1 MARAT
6 FGVGGAI
13 ATTLCFDEPTNAVWF
28 ATADGAIR
36 TFRVLGQRTSVL
48 GTGWTHVLAVLPS
61 IDGLTFRVV
70 LRSGEVC
77 VATRDR
83 ANRAEAT
90 VVSSIGSSVVGA
102 DRLDDDDLLLLD
114 AAGTLQRVTPSSGAV
129 VEFAGVV
136 PGAALLT
143 VDRRNGELV
152 LAAKADDWTLQRFT
166 LSDGTTSGAAI
177 PLTASLA
184 GIAPRGDGDGVLLV
198 NAAGGVTSARWSGA
212 AEPFSFTS
220 AGVSALCAW
229 HSLVIAASGS
239 ELQLV
244 EWGDDVELLPLACGF
259 DPVAVGGWVPMTVD
273 YSALALGPDDVEWRV
288 REGSDAGGISVARPS
303 AQPLDR
309 YEHRILSGI
318 GAPEFTLE
326 ATEIASGATIA
337 TRRFRIVT
345 CWPDTR
351 LGPPMAVTG
360 AHQVYAKPGW
370 GGGPNGPQNINT
382 HPAPSE
388 FRVAF
393 AVFRTKGAS
402 SSING
407 PGRVSYLRGKMTD
420 AGQSVKA
427 FYEEVSFRNTPASA
441 NPNDP
446 QGTTVTLLGGQ
457 VFGPIDLDYS
467 FGDLFEPA
475 NKDDPWSSWN
485 PKGGTWDIL
494 GGSFSAAIVDLGL
507 ADAVTRLADSV
518 VLAVLPG
525 TDGPYM
531 VGTDS
536 WPAQWSWAMAS
547 DAQFYWK
554 TPFSTTFTRIPAV
567 LMPAGF
573 PSGHPA
579 PWKDK
584 EWVSTICHE
593 LGHTLGCPD
602 LYSGSAY
609 PAEIDGRYIDGWD
622 LMASDA
628 PLPHFSLA
636 HRMRL
641 GWINPDWIEVCDF
654 GKNPAS
660 RTVTLES
667 METMKRTGPSPG
679 RKAGVEVRIRDGW
692 NYYFEFRRAV
702 ATQIGDRELPAS
714 GSVLGTDLVQAAA
727 DEMARPLIMLLP
739 KDVDDD
745 GPVLKSGGQ
754 DYEESDVTNPD
765 RMNDFVLTR
774 KFDFVFPVNK
784 TSTTVDIQYVGAHR
798 AELQITPAPGRDNF
812 KSPDIDLDGP
822 AGPNVVVKGRQ
833 NTIVA
838 RVNNRGSKAANAV
851 QIRVK
856 WLPFTTA
863 PGAWTDLAL
872 PPMQAIP
879 AHSTRTFT
887 IPWTPPA
894 SVTIEGT
901 EVEHFCIRVDVD
913 RYVDPTD
920 PSGSEI
926 VIFNNWAQSNFM
938 TSAVGHGSPSER
950 RDTVVRTTNK
960 LPEGAIHH
968 MLIEQSSEYFRAFL
982 DHSWKRLAPGE
993 TASTTLAFESLAG
1006 DPAHGRAF
1014 EREFRETHGEQMVN
1028 DLRAR
1033 TFILPDRKRDGAIER
1048 WGVQLMVR
1056 AGLRTFIDPLEAR
1069 GELVRGQIHAGDPP
1083 GTPVEGG
1090 QVRVIA
1096 WPRSRPDRQLTVE
1109 TQVQP
1114 DGTFRVGLP
1123 GEVVQIARGERVLVE
1138 AYYLGTTRYTRC
1150 RSKTI
1155 ALRVE

>member
-6 FGVGGAI
+6 FGVGGTI
-13 ATTLCFDEPTNAVWF
+13 ATTLCFDEPTNAAWF
-28 ATADGAIR
+28 ATTDGAIR

-48 GTGWTHVLAVLPS
+48 GTGWTNVLAVLPS
-61 IDGLTFRVV
+61 VDGLTFRVV
-70 LRSGEVC
+70 LRTGEICVVARDRGHRADAT
-77 VATRDR
+77 VAT
-83 ANRAEAT
+83 
-90 VVSSIGSSVVGA
+90 SVGVA
-102 DRLDDDDLLLLD
+102 LVAAVRLDDDDLLVLD
-114 AAGTLQRVTPSSGAV
+114 DVGVIHRVSPSSGAV
-129 VEFAGVV
+129 ADFAEAVD
-136 PGAALLT
+136 GAALLA
-143 VDRRNGELV
+143 VDRRIGEV
-152 LAAKADDWTLQRFT
+152 VVAAKADDWSVQRFK
-166 LSDGTTSGAAI
+166 LEDGTTNGAPI
-177 PLTASLA
+177 PLAVALVGLASRA
-184 GIAPRGDGDGVLLV
+184 DGDGVLL
-198 NAAGGVTSARWSGA
+198 ADDTGAVTSARWSGA
-212 AEPFSFTS
+212 ADAFSFTS
-220 AGVSALCAW
+220 AGLSALCAW
-229 HSLVIAASGS
+229 HSLVIAAAGA
-239 ELQLV
+239 ELHLV
-244 EWGDDVELLPLACGF
+244 EWGDDVDQMPLTCSF
-259 DPVAVGGWVPMTVD
+259 DPIAVGGWTPLTVD
-273 YSALALGPDDVEWRV
+273 YSALALTPDDVEWRV
-288 REGSDAGGISVARPS
+288 QEGAEAGGISVARPS
-303 AQPLDR
+303 LQPLDR
-309 YEHRILSGI
+309 YEHRVLSGT

-326 ATEIASGATIA
+326 ATEIATGATVA
-337 TRRFRIVT
+337 TRRFRVVR

-360 AHQVYAKPGW
+360 THQVYAKPGW

-382 HPAPSE
+382 HPAPSD

-393 AVFRTKGAS
+393 AVFRTKGS
-402 SSING
+402 TSTVNG

-420 AGQSVKA
+420 AGESVKSY
-427 FYEEVSFRNTPASA
+427 YEEVSFRNTPASA

-446 QGTTVTLLGGQ
+446 HGTTVTLLGGQ

-467 FGDLFEPA
+467 FGDLFDPA

-494 GGSFSAAIVDLGL
+494 GGSFSGALVDLGL
-507 ADAVTRLADSV
+507 ADTVTRLADSV
-518 VLAVLPG
+518 VFAVLPG

-531 VGTDS
+531 VGPDS

-547 DAQFYWK
+547 DAQCYWQ
-554 TPFSTTFTRIPAV
+554 TPFSTTFKRIPAV

-573 PSGHPA
+573 PSGHPG

-602 LYSGSAY
+602 LYSGGAY

-667 METMKRTGPSPG
+667 METMKRTGPAPG
-679 RKAGVEVRIRDGW
+679 NKAGVEVRIRDGW

-714 GSVLGTDLVQAAA
+714 GAVLGTDLVQAAA

-739 KDVDDD
+739 NDVDGD

-765 RMNDFVLTR
+765 RMNDFLLTR
-774 KFDFVFPVNK
+774 KFSFVLPVNK
-784 TSTTVDIQYVGAHR
+784 TTAPLDIQYVGAHR

-833 NTIVA
+833 NTIVV
-838 RVNNRGSKAANAV
+838 RVHNRGSKAASAV

-872 PPMQAIP
+872 PPTQAIA
-879 AHSTRTFT
+879 AHATGTFT
-887 IPWTPPA
+887 LAWTPPA
-894 SVTIEGT
+894 SLTIDDK
-901 EVEHFCIRVDVD
+901 EVEHFCVRVDVD

-926 VIFNNWAQSNFM
+926 VVFNNWAQSNFT

-950 RDTVVRTTNK
+950 RETLVRTTNK

-968 MLIEQSSEYFRAFL
+968 TLIEQSNEHFRAFV
-982 DHSWKRLAPGE
+982 DHSWKWLAPGE

-1006 DPAHGRAF
+1006 DPVGGRAF
-1014 EREFRETHGEQMVN
+1014 DREFRQTQGERMVN

-1033 TFILPDRKRDGAIER
+1033 TFILPDRKRDGGIER
-1048 WGVQLMVR
+1048 WGVQLLVR
-1056 AGLRTFIDPLEAR
+1056 AGLRTYIDPLEAR
-1069 GELVRGQIHAGDPP
+1069 GELVLGRVRAGDPP
-1083 GTPVEGG
+1083 GTPVDGG

-1096 WPRSRPDRQLTVE
+1096 WPRSRPERQFGADAP
-1109 TQVQP
+1109 VQP

-1123 GEVVQIARGERVLVE
+1123 GDIVQAAREDRVLVE
-1138 AYYLGTTRYTRC
+1138 AYYLGTTRYTPC

-1155 ALRVE
+1155 ALRVG